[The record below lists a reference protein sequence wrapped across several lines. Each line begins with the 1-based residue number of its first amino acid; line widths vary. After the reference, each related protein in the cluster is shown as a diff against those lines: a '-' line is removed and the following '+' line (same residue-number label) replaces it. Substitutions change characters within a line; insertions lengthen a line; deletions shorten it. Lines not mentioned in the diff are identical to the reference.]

1 MPFINVHPAP
11 GLGELTPGWFI
22 VPNNPFQ
29 LRQPVARTTGVG
41 ELVAA
46 HWTLP
51 QNPLANQLATIGL
64 PPGQSSQKAVIQGLG
79 AIDLGSE
86 FSSWANPGEWTFS
99 QWALVIGVGALFLLT
114 MRKDRAGY
122 KAAKL
127 QAKADYYRA
136 LQDARSKHKTLGGRA
151 VDYARER
158 RAAAAA
164 AAARAAVVAEG

>member
-1 MPFINVHPAP
+1 
-11 GLGELTPGWFI
+11 
-22 VPNNPFQ
+22 
-29 LRQPVARTTGVG
+29 
-41 ELVAA
+41 
-46 HWTLP
+46 
-51 QNPLANQLATIGL
+51 
-64 PPGQSSQKAVIQGLG
+64 
-79 AIDLGSE
+79 
-86 FSSWANPGEWTFS
+86 
-99 QWALVIGVGALFLLT
+99 